1 MSRSVSAPSSVTK
14 TSPCWNGL
22 IVPGSTLMYGSSLRK
37 LILNPRDSSSE
48 PIEALAS
55 PLPNEESTPPV
66 TKMYFIRIASRAATV
81 TVLARPRNRPA
92 SGPHALRDQRLDDL
106 QVLGRVDRNRVFRH
120 VHQEDRVAML
130 EDPELLERLGDFE
143 RSRLEVP
150 ELEQEFPAVE
160 IDPDVLSIPPDDA
173 LGAGS
178 GGVVERARL

>member
-37 LILNPRDSSSE
+37 LILNPRASSSE

-81 TVLARPRNRPA
+81 TVLARPRNRSRA
-92 SGPHALRDQRLDDL
+92 SRPHPLRDQRLDDL

-120 VHQEDRVAML
+120 VHQEDRVAVL

-143 RSRLEVP
+143 RSRRKAH

-160 IDPDVLSIPPDDA
+160 IDPDVLPVPRDDA
-173 LGAGS
+173 LGAG
-178 GGVVERARL
+178 ARGE